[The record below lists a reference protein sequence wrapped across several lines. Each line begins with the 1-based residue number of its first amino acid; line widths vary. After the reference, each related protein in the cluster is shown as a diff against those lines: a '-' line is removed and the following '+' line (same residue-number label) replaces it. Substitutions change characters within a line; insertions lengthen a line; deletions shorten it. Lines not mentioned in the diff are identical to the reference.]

1 MIFPRK
7 CVSLK
12 VDDNRLN
19 LKNMK
24 TLTIRNFGPLKEAA
38 IEMGR
43 MNLIIG
49 LQSSGKSCVMM
60 VACYCSWVE
69 KRIALRQSV
78 KEFKDGSYF
87 LDMMT
92 AYYHSKGYVHKDTY
106 IKYESEFMEFSYDQA
121 EKSFSHR
128 WKRLHWRY
136 KRPKV
141 SYVPAERN
149 MVSLVSNWSRLETSY
164 DNILD
169 FKDDWD
175 SARKFM
181 KKEHNILETGISY
194 EYDDISGGDNIVTS
208 NGKRLELANSS
219 SGMQSLVPQ
228 VVHLDY
234 LSKGIYAAEKMETD
248 KTYATRQLM
257 NNLLDILY
265 KRNYGKDK
273 GNNMYEDPIVVH
285 LEGKDYTFRTRLVAN
300 KFAKEAGFLMNTDHA
315 EVFLEEPESN
325 LFPPTQFQLMN
336 MIKEIGT
343 DKKHKNFFFI
353 ATHSPYVLSYLL
365 QENLKDFKLFL
376 TYPAGEGYFYV
387 KTATKDDIQQ
397 IYDNGSDAFFNF
409 EAFTN

>member
-1 MIFPRK
+1 
-7 CVSLK
+7 
-12 VDDNRLN
+12 
-19 LKNMK
+19 MK
-24 TLTIRNFGPLKEAA
+24 KLTIRNFGPLKEAV

-69 KRIALRQSV
+69 KRIALRQSS
-78 KEFKDGSYF
+78 KEFNDGAYF

-92 AYYHSKGYVHKDTY
+92 AYYHSKGYVHEDTF
-106 IKYESEFMEFSYDQA
+106 IEYESEFMKFSYNQA
-121 EKSFSHR
+121 DKSFSHQ
-128 WKRLHWRY
+128 WKRSYWRY

-149 MVSLVSNWSRLETSY
+149 MVSLVANWSRLETSY

-169 FKDDWD
+169 FKEDWD
-175 SARKFM
+175 TARKFM
-181 KKEHNILETGISY
+181 KNERNILETGISY
-194 EYDDISGGDNIVTS
+194 EYDDVSGGDNIVTS
-208 NGKRLELANSS
+208 DGKKLELANSS

-228 VVHLDY
+228 IVHLDY
-234 LSKGIYAAEKMETD
+234 LSKGIYAAEGKETD
-248 KTYATRQLM
+248 KTYATKQLI
-257 NNLLDILY
+257 NNFLDILY
-265 KRNYGKDK
+265 KRNYNKDK
-273 GNNMYEDPIVVH
+273 GNSICEDSIVVH
-285 LEGKDYTFRTRLVAN
+285 LGGRDYTFRTRKVAN
-300 KFAKEAGFLMNTDHA
+300 QFVKEAGFLMKTDHA

-336 MIKEIGT
+336 MIIEMGT

-376 TYPAGEGYFYV
+376 TYPAGNGRFYV

>member
-1 MIFPRK
+1 
-7 CVSLK
+7 
-12 VDDNRLN
+12 
-19 LKNMK
+19 MK
-24 TLTIRNFGPLKEAA
+24 TLTVKNFGPLKEAV
-38 IEMGR
+38 IELSR

-60 VACYCSWVE
+60 IACYCSWVE

-78 KEFKDGSYF
+78 KEFKDGTYF

-92 AYYHSKGYVHKDTY
+92 AYYHSKGYVHDDTF
-106 IKYESEFMEFSYDQA
+106 IKYESEFMKFSYNHA
-121 EKSFSHR
+121 EKSFEHK
-128 WKRLHWRY
+128 WKNLHWRF

-141 SYVPAERN
+141 TYVPAERN

-169 FKDDWD
+169 FKEDWD
-175 SARKFM
+175 TARKFM
-181 KKEHNILETGISY
+181 KKEQDILGTGISY
-194 EYDDISGGDNIVTS
+194 EYDEVSGGNHIVTS

-219 SGMQSLVPQ
+219 SGLQSLVPQ
-228 VVHLDY
+228 IVHLDY
-234 LSKGIYAAEKMETD
+234 LNKGIYVAEETETD
-248 KTYATRQLM
+248 KTFATKQFM
-257 NNLLDILY
+257 NNLLEILY
-265 KRNYGKDK
+265 RRNFKRDKDNK
-273 GNNMYEDPIVVH
+273 MGEEPIVVH
-285 LEGKDYTFRTRLVAN
+285 LGGKDYTFRTKIVAN
-300 KFAKEAGFLMNTDHA
+300 QFAQEAGFLMKTDHA

-336 MIKEIGT
+336 WIVEMGT
-343 DKKHKNFFFI
+343 DKRHKNFFFI

-376 TYPAGEGYFYV
+376 TYPAGDGYYNV

-409 EAFTN
+409 EAFTD

>member
-1 MIFPRK
+1 
-7 CVSLK
+7 
-12 VDDNRLN
+12 
-19 LKNMK
+19 MK
-24 TLTIRNFGPLKEAA
+24 TLTIRNFGPLKEAV

-69 KRIALRQSV
+69 KRIALRQSA
-78 KEFKDGSYF
+78 KEFNDGSYF

-92 AYYHSKGYVHKDTY
+92 LYYHTKGYVHDDTF
-106 IKYESEFMEFSYDQA
+106 IKYESEFMVFSYDHADKAFEHQ
-121 EKSFSHR
+121 
-128 WKRLHWRY
+128 WKNLHWRY
-136 KRPKV
+136 RRPKV

-149 MVSLVSNWSRLETSY
+149 VVSLVTNWSRLETSY

-169 FKDDWD
+169 FKEDWD
-175 SARKFM
+175 VARKFM
-181 KKEHNILETGISY
+181 KKERNILETGISY
-194 EYDDISGGDNIVTS
+194 EYNDASGEDNIVTS
-208 NGKRLELANSS
+208 DGKRLELANSS

-234 LSKGIYAAEKMETD
+234 LRRGIYSAERLETD
-248 KTYATRQLM
+248 KTYATKQLM

-265 KRNYGKDK
+265 KRNYGKENGD
-273 GNNMYEDPIVVH
+273 MICEDPIVVH
-285 LEGKDYTFRTRLVAN
+285 LGGKDYTFRSQKVAN
-300 KFAKEAGFLMNTDHA
+300 QFTKEAGFLMRTDHA

-336 MIKEIGT
+336 MIKEMGT

-365 QENLKDFKLFL
+365 QEDLKDFKLFL
-376 TYPAGEGYFYV
+376 TYPAGDGYYYV
-387 KTATKDDIQQ
+387 KTATSDDIQQ